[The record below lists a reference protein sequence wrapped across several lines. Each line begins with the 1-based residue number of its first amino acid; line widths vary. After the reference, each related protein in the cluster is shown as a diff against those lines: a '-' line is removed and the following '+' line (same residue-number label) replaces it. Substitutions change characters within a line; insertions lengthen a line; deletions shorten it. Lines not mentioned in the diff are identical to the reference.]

1 MIFIDKFSRVRC
13 FKYLIQLLFLFVFLP
28 GANSQ
33 QISTGDVLQFSGNVA
48 NEFNKIGDKAKAM
61 YAENIDNP
69 YIPTIINKEYT
80 LETTKEKLILAFKK
94 YVNYYWASNVPA
106 YRNLNTNNTFKKI
119 ANAKITDDYI
129 FFTAEK
135 PKNASDTVNIYYK
148 DIVNRQIIYYVK
160 IADNGFYMPYV
171 QIAEHLITCG
181 GKDMADYIFYMQ
193 QRYALKFYQE
203 DLERFKI
210 IAADYLK
217 LTVKPEITEEQRK
230 LLVQGNGMNDKMFY
244 DQAISYYDQAIAINP
259 VSSPNSYYNYALIAG
274 VAGKYELAILN
285 LKKYLLL
292 LPEAED
298 ARAVQDKIY
307 EWEALMKQNQ
317 K

>member
-1 MIFIDKFSRVRC
+1 MILIDTFSRVRC
-13 FKYLIQLLFLFVFLP
+13 FKCSIQILFLFVFLS
-28 GANSQ
+28 GSYSQ
-33 QISTGDVLQFSGNVA
+33 QVSSGDVLQFSGNAA
-48 NEFNKIGDKAKAM
+48 NEINKIGDKAKAM

-69 YIPTIINKEYT
+69 YIPTKINKEYT

-94 YVNYYWASNVPA
+94 YVNYYWTSKVPA
-106 YRNLNTNNTFKKI
+106 YRNLNTNYTFKKT

-129 FFTAEK
+129 SFTAED
-135 PKNASDTVNIYYK
+135 PKNAIDTVHIYYK
-148 DIVNRQIIYYVK
+148 DVVNRQIIYYVK

-193 QRYALKFYQE
+193 HRYALKFYQE

-210 IAADYLK
+210 IAADYQK
-217 LTVKPEITEEQRK
+217 LAVKPEINEEQRK
-230 LLVQGNGMNDKMFY
+230 LLVQGNSMNDKMFY
-244 DQAISYYDQAIAINP
+244 DHAINYYDQAIAINP
-259 VSSPNSYYNYALIAG
+259 VSSPNSYYNYALIAA
-274 VAGKYELAILN
+274 VAEKYELAILN

-307 EWEALMKQNQ
+307 EWEALIKQF
-317 K
+317 